1 MYADFTYSA
10 IASSDITKLISMTKN
25 GLLNISDWLTV
36 NKLSA
41 NPQKAEFMAIGYQC
55 RINAIS
61 DLFWLKLNNSEI
73 NRVVKIKSL
82 GAIVDERLK
91 WKN

>member
-1 MYADFTYSA
+1 MYADCTYSA

-25 GLLNISDWLTV
+25 GLLNISDWLTL

-41 NPQKAEFMAIGYQC
+41 NPQKAEFMAIGYQR